1 MLYIGTSL
9 GGCLRSLLA
18 GEVSED
24 EVMFIVTRTMC
35 PTFDQYIN
43 VVEMYHKQGNPYAR
57 NPDKYELNDY
67 KLEEVTDLATRL
79 WNAGR
84 IHQPRV
90 FVDNQ
95 SYGNYSHPF
104 GYGDGLWLEVRPSNY
119 NTTPVVVAAYEK
131 YKMLDALTKH
141 D

>member
-9 GGCLRSLLA
+9 GGCLRSILA
-18 GEVSED
+18 HEVSEA

-35 PTFDQYIN
+35 PDFQRYIQ
-43 VVEMYHKQGNPYAR
+43 VVEAYHKQGNPYAR
-57 NPDKYELNDY
+57 NPDKYELGYY

-79 WNAGR
+79 WNSGK

-90 FVDNQ
+90 FVEEQ
-95 SYGNYSHPF
+95 SHGRYTHPF
-104 GYGDGLWLEVRPSNY
+104 GYGDELWLEVRPSNY
-119 NTTPVVVAAYEK
+119 NTTPAVVDAYEK
-131 YKMLDALTKH
+131 YKMLDALTKN